1 MFLFY
6 DNLGMYYERS
16 FACEEDKSKNKAQ
29 RAWTGGPNGPK
40 SMGPREVKPIPCIE
54 HYLK

>member
-29 RAWTGGPNGPK
+29 RAWTGGPDSPK